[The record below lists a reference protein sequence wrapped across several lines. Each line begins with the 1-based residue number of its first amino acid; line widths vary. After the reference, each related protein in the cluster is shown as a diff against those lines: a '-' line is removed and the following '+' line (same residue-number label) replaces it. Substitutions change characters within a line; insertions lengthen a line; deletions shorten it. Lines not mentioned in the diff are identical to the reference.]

1 MVARINMKQFNIDK
15 SYLVLREW
23 WESIDLTNYEKSNLN
38 REIISFNQQLFR
50 LKEKQLRIGIYGKAG
65 VGKSSI
71 LNLLLNKKEFR
82 TDIINGSTKNIEAK
96 EWSLKHKSLKKIELV
111 DSPGF
116 DFCDIK
122 NPEDIFS
129 RINNTELILFTIAGD
144 INRNE
149 LSQIHS
155 FIKNGKKII
164 IVFNKIDIWN
174 GQDLSTILQ
183 NIRLK
188 LPQNITIP
196 IILNSKNNLK
206 RQITE
211 LINTDGESLLT
222 FNSLQLADKLFLK
235 IKKQRLKRRQK
246 EARYIIGK
254 FATIKASGVA
264 LNPLIF
270 LDIAGGL
277 ALDAALV
284 SELSKVYGLN
294 LKGESAR
301 KIIKN
306 ISLNNF
312 FLGATQ
318 VGINSTFNLL
328 RKIFLATAPFTHGF
342 SLLPY
347 GPIALVQAAISVKS
361 TKIVGK
367 LAAKEIFKKSKGC
380 LIDPSQLVNKF
391 IIKEPEIFDHTKIYL
406 SNKHLD
412 NNFAIFL
419 P

>member
-1 MVARINMKQFNIDK
+1 MKQINIDK
-15 SYLVLREW
+15 SYLLLKKW

-38 REIISFNQQLFR
+38 KEIISFNQQLFR

-71 LNLLLNKKEFR
+71 LNLLLNKNEFK
-82 TDIINGSTKNIEAK
+82 TDIINGSTKNIEEK
-96 EWSLKHKSLKKIELV
+96 EWSLKHQSLKTIELI

-122 NPEDIFS
+122 DPEKIFS
-129 RINNTELILFTIAGD
+129 QINISELILFTIAGD

-149 LSQIHS
+149 LSQINS

-164 IVFNKIDIWN
+164 LVLNKIDIWN
-174 GQDLSTILQ
+174 EHDLKNILQ

-188 LPQNITIP
+188 LPQNINIP
-196 IILNSKNNLK
+196 IILNSKNNIK
-206 RQITE
+206 KQITD

-222 FNSLQLADKLFLK
+222 LNSLQLADKLFLK
-235 IKKQRLKRRQK
+235 IKEQRLKRRQK
-246 EARYIIGK
+246 EAQSIIGK

-270 LDIAGGL
+270 LDIAGGF
-277 ALDAALV
+277 ALDTALV

-301 KIIKN
+301 KIVKN
-306 ISLNNF
+306 ISLNNI

-318 VGINSTFNLL
+318 VGINSSFNLL
-328 RKIFLATAPFTHGF
+328 RKVFLTTAPFTHGL

-347 GPIALVQAAISVKS
+347 GPIAISTS
-361 TKIVGK
+361 SNIGKIHK
-367 LAAKEIFKKSKGC
+367 
-380 LIDPSQLVNKF
+380 N
-391 IIKEPEIFDHTKIYL
+391 YW
-406 SNKHLD
+406 
-412 NNFAIFL
+412 
-419 P
+419 

>member
-1 MVARINMKQFNIDK
+1 MQQINIDK
-15 SYLVLREW
+15 SYLLLKKW
-23 WESIDLTNYEKSNLN
+23 WESINLTNYEKCYLN
-38 REIISFNQQLFR
+38 KEIIALNQQLFR

-71 LNLLLNKKEFR
+71 LNLLLGKNDFK
-82 TDIINGSTKNIEAK
+82 TDIINGSTKNMERR
-96 EWSLKHKSLKKIELV
+96 EWNLKHQNLKTIELI

-122 NPEDIFS
+122 DPENIFLQ
-129 RINNTELILFTIAGD
+129 INSSEIILFTIAGD

-149 LSQIHS
+149 VSQINL

-164 IVFNKIDIWN
+164 LVFNKIDMWN
-174 GQDLSTILQ
+174 GHDLKNILK

-188 LPQNITIP
+188 LPQHINIP
-196 IILNSKNNLK
+196 IIINSKNNIKNHLN
-206 RQITE
+206 E
-211 LINTDGESLLT
+211 LINRYGESLLT
-222 FNSLQLADKLFLK
+222 LNSLQLADKLFLK
-235 IKKQRLKRRQK
+235 IKEQRLKRRQS
-246 EARYIIGK
+246 EAQSIIGK

-264 LNPLIF
+264 LNPLIL
-270 LDIAGGL
+270 LDIAGGF
-277 ALDAALV
+277 ALDTALV

-294 LKGESAR
+294 IKDESAR
-301 KIIKN
+301 KIIKKISINN
-306 ISLNNF
+306 I

-318 VGINSTFNLL
+318 IGINTSFNLL
-328 RKIFLATAPFTHGF
+328 RKIFLVTAPFTHGL

-347 GPIALVQAAISVKS
+347 GPIAIVQAAISVRS

-367 LAAKEIFKKSKGC
+367 LAAREIFRRSKES
-380 LIDPSQLVNKF
+380 LLDPSN
-391 IIKEPEIFDHTKIYL
+391 IIKQITMKEPEIFDYTKIYL
-406 SNKHLD
+406 SNQNLD

>member
-1 MVARINMKQFNIDK
+1 MKQINAEKI
-15 SYLVLREW
+15 YLLLKKW
-23 WESIDLTNYEKSNLN
+23 WESIDLTNFEKSNLN
-38 REIISFNQQLFR
+38 KEIISFNQQLFR

-71 LNLLLNKKEFR
+71 LNLLLNKKEFK
-82 TDIINGSTKNIEAK
+82 TDIINGTTKKVEGK
-96 EWSLKHKSLKKIELV
+96 EWSLKHESLKNVELI

-116 DFCDIK
+116 DFFDIK
-122 NPEDIFS
+122 DPKNIFS
-129 RINNTELILFTIAGD
+129 QINSLELILFTIAGD
-144 INRNE
+144 LNRNE
-149 LSQIHS
+149 VSQINS

-164 IVFNKIDIWN
+164 LVFNKVDIWN
-174 GQDLSTILQ
+174 GHDLKNILK
-183 NIRLK
+183 NIKLK
-188 LPQNITIP
+188 LPQQINIP
-196 IILNSKNNLK
+196 IILNSKNNIK
-206 RQITE
+206 HQITD
-211 LINTDGESLLT
+211 LISRHGESLLT

-235 IKKQRLKRRQK
+235 IKEQRLRRRQK
-246 EARYIIGK
+246 EAQSIIGK

-270 LDIAGGL
+270 FDVAGGF
-277 ALDAALV
+277 ALDTVLV

-301 KIIKN
+301 KIIKK
-306 ISLNNF
+306 ISLNSM

-318 VGINSTFNLL
+318 VGINTSFNLL
-328 RKIFLATAPFTHGF
+328 RKVFLATAPFTHGL

-347 GPIALVQAAISVKS
+347 GPIAIAQAAISVRS

-367 LAAKEIFKKSKGC
+367 LAAREIFRKSKGYH
-380 LIDPSQLVNKF
+380 LDPSYIIKKF
-391 IIKEPEIFDHTKIYL
+391 IMKEPITFDHTKIYL
-406 SNKHLD
+406 SNKNLN